1 MALSVMEQKTSTQKK
16 KDPLSFD
23 WLVYGVLRH
32 FQQYLRYI
40 VAVSFIYWRRK
51 PEYLEETT
59 DLS

>member
-16 KDPLSFD
+16 KDPLSFG

-40 VAVSFIYWRRK
+40 VAVSFIY
-51 PEYLEETT
+51 
-59 DLS
+59 